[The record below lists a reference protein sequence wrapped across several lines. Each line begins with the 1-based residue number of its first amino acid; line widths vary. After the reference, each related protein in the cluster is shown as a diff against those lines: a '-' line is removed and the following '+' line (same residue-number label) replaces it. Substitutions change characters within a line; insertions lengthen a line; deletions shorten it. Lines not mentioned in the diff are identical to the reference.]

1 MTYTISNSTL
11 TLSRRAL
18 MVGVLAL
25 GAAYLPHTMACA
37 AEQNVFTLGKAG
49 DPDNIDPAVTGTNN
63 SFTVTYPA
71 YERLVKYKGS
81 ASDMIGELAESWEAS
96 PDAKVWTFKIAK
108 GHKFADGTPVTNE
121 AVKFSIERVVKVEKS
136 QSKQFTQI
144 NNIELVD
151 GDSIRF
157 TLENPSAT
165 FLSLLAGSGASIVN
179 PAVMQHE
186 TAGDMGQAYLADHTM
201 GSGAYQVTSWEKGQ
215 QIVME
220 PNQHYPGTP
229 ALKKVVIRIIKDAT
243 ARRLQLEKGDL
254 DLVEDLPSDQLES
267 LASVKD
273 VAIVDEPGFF
283 VTYLYLNN
291 KSAPLDKV
299 KVRQAISYAMDYQG
313 IIDGVLHGKAKQMR
327 GAVPSGMWSHD
338 ETVKQYTYDPEKA
351 KALLEEAGVSNA
363 KLGFLYAKTDPNW
376 EVTGLVLQ
384 QALAPLGIALEMQEN
399 DYPTMRDKID
409 KGNFDIAIGNWSP
422 DLADPSEFVKWWFD
436 SKYQG
441 LSGNRAFYSN
451 PAVDKMIR
459 DADVIS
465 DQAAREEAYKKVQ
478 AIAAEEAPYVML
490 FQRNFQVAMRKNVEG
505 YVYNPML
512 LQMYNFAD
520 MKKN

>member
-1 MTYTISNSTL
+1 MKLQNTNSISSITRRTL
-11 TLSRRAL
+11 LVGSLMLS
-18 MVGVLAL
+18 
-25 GAAYLPHTMACA
+25 AAFLPHQTAFA
-37 AEQNVFTLGKAG
+37 SEAGVFTLGKAG

-71 YERLVKYKGS
+71 YERLVKYSGS
-81 ASDMIGELAESWEAS
+81 STDLVGEVAESWEAS

-108 GHKFADGTPVTNE
+108 GHKFADGTDVTAE

-136 QSKQFTQI
+136 QSKQFTQVTK
-144 NNIELVD
+144 IELVD
-151 GDSIRF
+151 ADTIRF

-179 PAVMQHE
+179 PAVVQHE
-186 TAGDMGQAYLADHTM
+186 VNGDMGQAYLADHTM
-201 GSGAYQVTSWEKGQ
+201 GSGAYQVASWEKGQ

-220 PNQHYPGTP
+220 PNPHYIGKP
-229 ALKKVVIRIIKDAT
+229 ALNKVVIRIIKDAT

-254 DLVEDLPSDQLES
+254 DLVEDLPADQLDS
-267 LASVKD
+267 LNGTEG

-291 KSAPLDKV
+291 KAPLLENV

-338 ETVKQYTYDPEKA
+338 ETLKQYSYDPAKA
-351 KALLEEAGVSNA
+351 KALLEEAGVKEG
-363 KLGFLYAKTDPNW
+363 KLGYLYAKTDPNW
-376 EVTGLVLQ
+376 ELTGLVLQ
-384 QALAPLGIALEMQEN
+384 QALQPLGITLEMQEN
-399 DYPTMRDKID
+399 DYPTMREKID
-409 KGNFDIAIGNWSP
+409 KGNFDIASGNWSP

-436 SKYQG
+436 SKYHG

-451 PAVDKMIR
+451 PEVDKLIR

-478 AIAAEEAPYVML
+478 AIAAEEAPYVLL
-490 FQRNFQVAMRKNVEG
+490 FQRNFQFAMRANVEG

-512 LQMYNFAD
+512 VQMYNFAD

>member
-1 MTYTISNSTL
+1 M
-11 TLSRRAL
+11 SRRAL
-18 MVGVLAL
+18 LVGTLAL
-25 GAAYLPHTMACA
+25 SAAHLPLQTLSA
-37 AEQNVFTLGKAG
+37 AELDVLTLGKAG

-63 SFTVTYPA
+63 SFTITYPA
-71 YERLVKYKGS
+71 YERLVKYNGS
-81 ASDMIGELAESWEAS
+81 ASDVIGELAESWEAS
-96 PDAKVWTFKIAK
+96 PDAMVWTFKIAK
-108 GHKFADGTPVTNE
+108 GHTFSDGTPVTAE
-121 AVKFSIERVVKVEKS
+121 AVKFSFERVVKVAKS
-136 QSKQFTQI
+136 QAKQFTQI
-144 NNIELVD
+144 TKMELVD
-151 GDSIRF
+151 ADTIRF

-186 TAGDMGQAYLADHTM
+186 VDGDMGQAYLADHTM
-201 GSGAYQVTSWEKGQ
+201 GSGAYQVASWEKGQ
-215 QIVME
+215 QIVLE
-220 PNQHYPGTP
+220 ANPHYAGK
-229 ALKKVVIRIIKDAT
+229 ADLKKVVVRIIKDAS

-267 LASVKD
+267 LAGAEG

-291 KSAPLDKV
+291 KSAPLDNL

-351 KALLEEAGVSNA
+351 KALLAEAGVSDA
-363 KLGFLYAKTDPNW
+363 KLGYLYAKTDPNW

-384 QALAPLGIALEMQEN
+384 QALAPLGITLEMQEN
-399 DYPTMRDKID
+399 DYPTMRDRID
-409 KGNFDIAIGNWSP
+409 KGNFDIAVGNWSP
-422 DLADPSEFVKWWFD
+422 DLSDPSEFVKWWFD
-436 SKYQG
+436 SKYHG
-441 LSGNRAFYSN
+441 LPGNRAFYSN
-451 PAVDKMIR
+451 PEVDQLIR

-465 DQAAREEAYKKVQ
+465 DQAAREQAYKKVQ
-478 AIAAEEAPYVML
+478 AITAEEAPYVML
-490 FQRNFQVAMRKNVEG
+490 FQRNFQFAMRSNVEG

-512 LQMYNFAD
+512 VQMYNFAD

>member
-1 MTYTISNSTL
+1 MKSNASFSMSR
-11 TLSRRAL
+11 LSRRAL
-18 MVGVLAL
+18 LIGTLAL
-25 GAAYLPHTMACA
+25 SAAYLPHQTAFA
-37 AEQNVFTLGKAG
+37 AELGVFTLGKAG

-71 YERLVKYKGS
+71 YERLMKYNGS
-81 ASDMIGELAESWEAS
+81 TSDMVGELAASWEAS

-121 AVKFSIERVVKVEKS
+121 AIKFSIERVVKAGKS
-136 QSKQFTQI
+136 QSKQFTQVT
-144 NNIELVD
+144 NIELVD
-151 GDSIRF
+151 ADTIRF

-179 PAVMQHE
+179 PAIMQHE
-186 TAGDMGQAYLADHTM
+186 VDGDLGQAYLADHTM

-215 QIVME
+215 QIVLE
-220 PNQHYPGTP
+220 PNPHYAGES
-229 ALKKVVIRIIKDAT
+229 ALKKVVIRIIKDAS

-267 LASVKD
+267 LAGAEGVT
-273 VAIVDEPGFF
+273 IVDEPGFF

-291 KSAPLDKV
+291 KSAPLDNV

-338 ETVKQYTYDPEKA
+338 ETVKQYNYDPEKA
-351 KALLEEAGVSNA
+351 KTLLAEAGVTNA
-363 KLGFLYAKTDPNW
+363 KLGYLYAKTDPNW

-384 QALAPLGIALEMQEN
+384 QALEPLGITLEMQEN

-409 KGNFDIAIGNWSP
+409 KGNFDIAAGNWSP
-422 DLADPSEFVKWWFD
+422 DLADPSEFLKWWFD
-436 SKYQG
+436 SKYHG

-451 PAVDKMIR
+451 PEVDKLIR

-465 DQAAREEAYKKVQ
+465 DQTAREEAYKKVQ
-478 AIAAEEAPYVML
+478 AITSEDAPYVML
-490 FQRNFQVAMRKNVEG
+490 FQRNFQFAMGKNVEG